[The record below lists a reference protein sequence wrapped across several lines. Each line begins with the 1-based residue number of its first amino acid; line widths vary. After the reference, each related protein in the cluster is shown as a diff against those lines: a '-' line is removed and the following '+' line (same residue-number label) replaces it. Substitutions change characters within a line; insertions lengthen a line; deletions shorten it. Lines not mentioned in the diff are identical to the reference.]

1 MNKPV
6 AALLDGGQRL
16 HLQHGPID
24 LIIGA
29 DPVGAG
35 TRQSAFK
42 AAAERFDTIL
52 EGLCRELP
60 RHRTQLTWDTT
71 MPQDVTAQRM
81 YRAARPFCAATFV
94 TPMSAVAGSV
104 ADEVL
109 AAMLAAC
116 PLDRAYV
123 NNGGDIAVHLAPGA
137 TFSVAMAGLE
147 GGNLGRLRFGADA
160 GIGGIATSG
169 AGGRSLSRGIA
180 DSVSV
185 LAGSAAQADV
195 AATLIANAVDL
206 PGHPNIMRQPAHDV
220 QPDSD
225 LGAQAVVTSVGTLSA
240 TDRAEALAAG
250 RVVAQDM
257 QRAGHIR
264 GAALF
269 LQGETTQTG
278 DIFTRTDLQMEIEHA

>member
-1 MNKPV
+1 MSKPV
-6 AALLDGGQRL
+6 AALLEGGRRL

-24 LIIGA
+24 LIFGA

-35 TRQSAFK
+35 TRQQAFK
-42 AAAERFDTIL
+42 AAKERFDTIL

-60 RHRTQLTWDTT
+60 QHRTQLTPDT
-71 MPQDVTAQRM
+71 PLPRDVTAQRM
-81 YRAARPFCAATFV
+81 YRAACPFCSTTFV

-109 AAMLAAC
+109 AAMVAAC

-147 GGNLGRLRFGADA
+147 GGDLGRLRFGAEA

-185 LAGSAAQADV
+185 LARSAAQADV

-206 PGHPNIMRQPAHDV
+206 PDHPAILRKPAHDI

-225 LGAQAVVTSVGTLSA
+225 LGARAVVTAVGALSV
-240 TDRAEALAAG
+240 TDRERALAAG
-250 RVVAQDM
+250 RAVADDM
-257 QRAGHIR
+257 QRAGHIL

-278 DIFTRTDLQMEIEHA
+278 DMFIRTEIKMEIEHA